1 MRCAVAA
8 VRFLKNRDEHR
19 RNVLQEIFGFG
30 TVENFSVL
38 LQLVRDLINDKPTA
52 SCECVMGLLE
62 QSPLLVDLQNAKR
75 DAGSDIVAGADGASA
90 QFQRQVRSVVVDH
103 MHPRIPSKLTLEIAR
118 ESSVELKEKQLTIR
132 SHPTRD

>member
-75 DAGSDIVAGADGASA
+75 DAGNDIVARVDGAST
-90 QFQRQVRSVVVDH
+90 QFQRQVRSVVVDQD
-103 MHPRIPSKLTLEIAR
+103 RKSTRLN
-118 ESSVELKEKQLTIR
+118 SSHVAISYAVFCLKKKKKQ
-132 SHPTRD
+132 

>member
-75 DAGSDIVAGADGASA
+75 DAGNDIVARDDGAST
-90 QFQRQVRSVVVDH
+90 QFQRQARSVVVDH
-103 MHPRIPSKLTLEIAR
+103 MHPRIPSKSMPYIAR
-118 ESSVELKEKQLTIR
+118 DTSTARKDKPCTLR
-132 SHPTRD
+132 